1 MTKNNFIILNLIK
14 SFLTS
19 IKFTFDNLSR
29 KIKNPCL
36 VINKNLFQKEN
47 LKMKNSKNKK
57 LFTYMVVGALVMA
70 LSISCKSNEEPSTP
84 ELSQYAVIYAYNNK
98 DFGSNE
104 NQYFVIGINS
114 DNTVD
119 YCVSDNKSFSTV
131 KGTFPAYFFISSD
144 SSYNLKLTVDKPIG
158 DAGLTF
164 SSDGNTITYRVDRM
178 IDGVYGEKHLKAQT
192 FAMTKVS

>member
-1 MTKNNFIILNLIK
+1 MHNLVK
-14 SFLTS
+14 TFLTS
-19 IKFTFDNLSR
+19 ITFDSLSR

-104 NQYFVIGINS
+104 NQYFVIRINS

-144 SSYNLKLTVDKPIG
+144 SSYNLKLTVDKTIG
-158 DAGLTF
+158 DASLTF
-164 SSDGNTITYRVDRM
+164 SSDRNTITYRVDRM
-178 IDGVYGEKHLKAQT
+178 IDGVYGKKHLKAQT

>member
-1 MTKNNFIILNLIK
+1 
-14 SFLTS
+14 
-19 IKFTFDNLSR
+19 
-29 KIKNPCL
+29 
-36 VINKNLFQKEN
+36 
-47 LKMKNSKNKK
+47 MKNSKNKK

-70 LSISCKSNEEPSTP
+70 LSISCKSNEEPKNSAP
-84 ELSQYAVIYAYNNK
+84 ELSQYAGVYASDNK
-98 DFGSNE
+98 DFGSSE
-104 NQYFVIGINS
+104 NQYFVIRINS

-144 SSYNLKLTVDKPIG
+144 SSCNLKLTVDKTIG
-158 DAGLTF
+158 DASLTF

>member
-1 MTKNNFIILNLIK
+1 MNILK
-14 SFLTS
+14 T
-19 IKFTFDNLSR
+19 
-29 KIKNPCL
+29 
-36 VINKNLFQKEN
+36 
-47 LKMKNSKNKK
+47 KK

-104 NQYFVIGINS
+104 NQYFVIRINS

-144 SSYNLKLTVDKPIG
+144 SSCNLKLTVDKTIG
-158 DAGLTF
+158 DASLTF

>member
-1 MTKNNFIILNLIK
+1 MHNLVK
-14 SFLTS
+14 TFLTS
-19 IKFTFDNLSR
+19 ITFDNLSR

-36 VINKNLFQKEN
+36 VINKFNFFTKGGNYLMNNFQKI
-47 LKMKNSKNKK
+47 
-57 LFTYMVVGALVMA
+57 FTYMVVGALVAA

-84 ELSQYAVIYAYNNK
+84 ELSQYAGVYASDNK
-98 DFGSNE
+98 DFGSSE
-104 NQYFVIGINS
+104 NQYFVIRINS